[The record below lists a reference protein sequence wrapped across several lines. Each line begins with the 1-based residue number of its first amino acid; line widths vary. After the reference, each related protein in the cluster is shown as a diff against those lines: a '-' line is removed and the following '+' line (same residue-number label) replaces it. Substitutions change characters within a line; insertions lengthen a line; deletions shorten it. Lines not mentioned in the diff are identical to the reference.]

1 MPGAGHDVAVEP
13 AVGEWPP
20 RCGQTA
26 LMAKTSPPTLK
37 SAMGLSKGPTT
48 IIPVP
53 GGRSASRATLVKCAI
68 EPIPSDTN
76 APPSISVNEEVEG
89 LGLPGADPGACA
101 PPEGRT

>member
-1 MPGAGHDVAVEP
+1 MSARMIGLAGPDIEGPAMPGAGHDMAVEP
-13 AVGEWPP
+13 AVGEWAP

-53 GGRSASRATLVKCAI
+53 AGRSASRTTLTKGAMG
-68 EPIPSDTN
+68 PIPSDTN
-76 APPSISVNEEVEG
+76 ADHFG
-89 LGLPGADPGACA
+89 Q
-101 PPEGRT
+101 